1 MKYHVIIEPTR
12 TGYSAY
18 SEDLLGCVAAAATLD
33 EIKTLMSEAMV
44 FHIEGLRMDPRC
56 EAPDMPTEIEFTLEE
71 PSAGAGGGA
80 SGSEP

>member
-1 MKYHVIIEPTR
+1 MKYHVTIEPTR

-33 EIKTLMSEAMV
+33 EIKTLMAEAMV

-56 EAPDMPTEIEFTLEE
+56 AAPEMPTEIEFTLEE
-71 PSAGAGGGA
+71 PSAESDGREVGFEG
-80 SGSEP
+80 